1 MAEQEGGEVMAK
13 TGRKYETDRKR
24 VHKTTLA
31 VAVSPYEKE
40 QIEQDAAK
48 MGMSMSAYVRY
59 KLFFENK

>member
-1 MAEQEGGEVMAK
+1 MAK
-13 TGRKYETDRKR
+13 TGRKYEADRKR

-48 MGMSMSAYVRY
+48 MGMSMSAFVRY

>member
-1 MAEQEGGEVMAK
+1 MAK

-40 QIEQDAAK
+40 QIEQESAK
-48 MGMSMSAYVRY
+48 MGMSMSTYVRY
-59 KLFFENK
+59 KLFIENK